1 MNLSIS
7 HDSEVEAFAFPFL
20 FLEVS
25 PALDAINGY
34 GKTKSNA
41 FTTPNL
47 KCLLVLEQKKKE
59 ESRRRRNEEEGDG
72 GVFGQRGGEVV
83 FRLCE
88 NEGLKKGIY
97 RREGVKGSAMI
108 GGFGRESGLN
118 LKGEVG
124 GEL

>member
-34 GKTKSNA
+34 GKTKNNA

-47 KCLLVLEQKKKE
+47 KGLLVLEQKKKE
-59 ESRRRRNEEEGDG
+59 VEKMEEM
-72 GVFGQRGGEVV
+72 EV
-83 FRLCE
+83 CE
-88 NEGLKKGIY
+88 
-97 RREGVKGSAMI
+97 
-108 GGFGRESGLN
+108 
-118 LKGEVG
+118 
-124 GEL
+124 

>member
-25 PALDAINGY
+25 PALDAIMVME
-34 GKTKSNA
+34 KRKSNA

-59 ESRRRRNEEEGDG
+59 ESRRRRNEGDG
-72 GVFGQRGGEVV
+72 NGFVV
-83 FRLCE
+83 RP
-88 NEGLKKGIY
+88 
-97 RREGVKGSAMI
+97 
-108 GGFGRESGLN
+108 
-118 LKGEVG
+118 KGEKGCLGCVKMK
-124 GEL
+124 E

>member
-7 HDSEVEAFAFPFL
+7 HDSEVKAFAFPFL

-47 KCLLVLEQKKKE
+47 KGLLVLEQKKKE
-59 ESRRRRNEEEGDG
+59 ESRRRRNEGDG
-72 GVFGQRGGEVV
+72 
-83 FRLCE
+83 
-88 NEGLKKGIY
+88 NGLLFSAKKGKKWY
-97 RREGVKGSAMI
+97 LGCVKMK
-108 GGFGRESGLN
+108 E
-118 LKGEVG
+118 
-124 GEL
+124 

>member
-25 PALDAINGY
+25 PALDAIMVME
-34 GKTKSNA
+34 KRKSNA
-41 FTTPNL
+41 LTTPNL

-59 ESRRRRNEEEGDG
+59 ESKRRRNEEEGDG

-88 NEGLKKGIY
+88 NEGVKKGLY
-97 RREGVKGSAMI
+97 RNGGGLGSVMYGRVWEGKW
-108 GGFGRESGLN
+108 FEF
-118 LKGEVG
+118 EW
-124 GEL
+124 

>member
-25 PALDAINGY
+25 PALDAINCY

-47 KCLLVLEQKKKE
+47 KCFLVLEQKKKE
-59 ESRRRRNEEEGDG
+59 RRRRRRKNGGEGERCGVGQGEEEM
-72 GVFGQRGGEVV
+72 VV
-83 FRLCE
+83 LCE
-88 NEGLKKGIY
+88 NEEGMRGLY
-97 RREGVKGSAMI
+97 RSGEGVKFRPLGLGL
-108 GGFGRESGLN
+108 GGKRI
-118 LKGEVG
+118 
-124 GEL
+124 

>member
-1 MNLSIS
+1 MEESASLEMNLSIS
-7 HDSEVEAFAFPFL
+7 HGSEVEAFAFPFL

-59 ESRRRRNEEEGDG
+59 ESKRRRNEEEGNG
-72 GVFGQRGGEVV
+72 FCFQPRRGEVV
-83 FRLCE
+83 CMLCE
-88 NEGLKKGIY
+88 NEGVKEGLY
-97 RREGVKGSAMI
+97 RRGGERGSAI
-108 GGFGRESGLN
+108 
-118 LKGEVG
+118 
-124 GEL
+124 

>member
-7 HDSEVEAFAFPFL
+7 HDSEVKAFVFPFL

-25 PALDAINGY
+25 SALGAINGY

-59 ESRRRRNEEEGDG
+59 RRRRRRRKMKERER
-72 GVFGQRGGEVV
+72 GVYSAKGK
-83 FRLCE
+83 
-88 NEGLKKGIY
+88 KKGLCCVKMKKERGVYIGVG
-97 RREGVKGSAMI
+97 EGV
-108 GGFGRESGLN
+108 GFGY
-118 LKGEVG
+118 
-124 GEL
+124 

>member
-47 KCLLVLEQKKKE
+47 KGFLEKKKKE
-59 ESRRRRNEEEGDG
+59 ESGRRRNEEDGDI
-72 GVFGQRGGEVV
+72 FVV
-83 FRLCE
+83 WP
-88 NEGLKKGIY
+88 
-97 RREGVKGSAMI
+97 
-108 GGFGRESGLN
+108 
-118 LKGEVG
+118 KGEK
-124 GEL
+124 

>member
-47 KCLLVLEQKKKE
+47 KGLLVVEQIKKE
-59 ESRRRRNEEEGDG
+59 ESRRRRNEGDG
-72 GVFGQRGGEVV
+72 KALCFRPRRGRSGVEVIGEWV
-83 FRLCE
+83 
-88 NEGLKKGIY
+88 KK
-97 RREGVKGSAMI
+97 
-108 GGFGRESGLN
+108 RESG
-118 LKGEVG
+118 GVGRDPVGSTDPEVSRISHPCT
-124 GEL
+124 L

>member
-47 KCLLVLEQKKKE
+47 KGLPVLEQKKKE
-59 ESRRRRNEEEGDG
+59 ESRRRRNEEEGNG
-72 GVFGQRGGEVV
+72 FVVGQKGVEVV
-83 FRLCE
+83 CMLCE
-88 NEGLKKGIY
+88 S
-97 RREGVKGSAMI
+97 EGVKEGLYRRGEEGCSAI
-108 GGFGRESGLN
+108 
-118 LKGEVG
+118 
-124 GEL
+124 